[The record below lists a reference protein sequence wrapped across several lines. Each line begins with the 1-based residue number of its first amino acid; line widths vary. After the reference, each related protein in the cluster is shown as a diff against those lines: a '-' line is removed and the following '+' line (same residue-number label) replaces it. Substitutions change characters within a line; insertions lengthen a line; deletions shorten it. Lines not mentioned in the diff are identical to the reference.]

1 MILLCIQAKK
11 KQNLN
16 NMSVESEERGRGQKW
31 MSEEKEKG
39 KDKRN
44 EERGWKIGGMGKDR
58 S

>member
-16 NMSVESEERGRGQKW
+16 NMSVESEERGRGKKW

-44 EERGWKIGGMGKDR
+44 EERGKKIKVFYR
-58 S
+58 KK